1 MRCPCFFANNNQG
14 DLILTMKKIIR
25 RVVLLFSI
33 MVFSIFT
40 IVIAGNYVLPN
51 SLTANSDRQINM
63 LGLFTINYDN
73 ETQVDFQSSQRVS
86 TRENEIK
93 LLGIIPVK
101 NVDVTYGSE
110 KSVYVSG
117 ESFGIKLYTDGVM
130 VVGTK
135 DVDGENGYCNPAEKA
150 GIKKGDIIVSI
161 NDIKVNDSSSID
173 DIFNGESSQDYKIKI
188 KRDGNYKT
196 YMLTPVYSKKDGR
209 YKVGLWVRD
218 STAGIGTITFYND
231 ENNSIAAL
239 GHPITDVDTNEIMPI
254 LNGEAVKANVTKIYK
269 SSNGETGSIC
279 CDFTDEV
286 IASLTVNNISGV
298 YGTYSCDIDKNKSY
312 KVANIQDIEKGDA
325 QILCTLDNNAATLYD
340 VKITK
345 ISYRDSNEKNM
356 VVKVTDDRLLE
367 KTGGIVQGMSGSPI
381 IQNGKLV
388 GALTHVIVDEPTK
401 GYAIFAQNM
410 LNSSSQVE

>member
-1 MRCPCFFANNNQG
+1 
-14 DLILTMKKIIR
+14 MKKFIR
-25 RVVLLFSI
+25 RLVLLFSI

-40 IVIAGNYVLPN
+40 IIIAGNYVLPD
-51 SLTANSDRQINM
+51 SLTADSDRQINM
-63 LGLFTINYDN
+63 LGLFTIDYDN
-73 ETQVDFQSSQRVS
+73 EAQVDFQSSQRVS
-86 TRENEIK
+86 TKENQVK
-93 LLGIIPVK
+93 LLGVIPVK
-101 NVDVTYGSE
+101 NVDVTYETE

-135 DVDGENGYCNPAEKA
+135 DVDGENGYSNPAEKA
-150 GIKKGDIIVSI
+150 GIKKGDIIISI
-161 NDIKVNDSSSID
+161 NDIKVNDSYAID
-173 DIFNGESSQDYKIKI
+173 DIFNGESSKNYKIKI

-196 YMLTPVYSKKDGR
+196 FTLTPVYSKKDGR

-218 STAGIGTITFYND
+218 STAGIGTITFFND

-269 SSNGETGSIC
+269 STNGETGSIC
-279 CDFTDEV
+279 CDFTNDV
-286 IASLTVNNISGV
+286 IAKLTINSISGV
-298 YGTYSCDIDKNKSY
+298 YGTYSCEIDKSKKY

-325 QILCTLDNNAATLYD
+325 QIICTLDNNTPTLYN

-345 ISYRDSNEKNM
+345 ISYRNSDEKNM
-356 VVKVTDDRLLE
+356 VVKVTDERLLE

-388 GALTHVIVDEPTK
+388 GALTHVIVDEPAK

-410 LNSSSQVE
+410 LNSSSDVD